1 MDSLLLLV
9 GGDAAVVGFGVLL
22 VLLAVV
28 DLRLDLSDPEFGFR
42 RRSPMP
48 LAEASTGGSWIRSGD
63 CCAMAMVID
72 AFFIVCT
79 STKQFRKT
87 QRVSCTGDTD
97 TIFVPLSQHSRYPTK
112 SAMKI
117 SNTSDLQCLPSL
129 QPATATILL

>member
-1 MDSLLLLV
+1 M
-9 GGDAAVVGFGVLL
+9 GGDAAVVCFGVLL

-79 STKQFRKT
+79 STKQRKT
-87 QRVSCTGDTD
+87 QRVSCAGD